1 VEKKLKRLAPVC
13 CLSKISDKPLYVCSL
28 GFHALSKNRCS
39 EKVLDSFLIT
49 SANLSFC
56 RLMST
61 REEEEEE
68 EELLCKCSEVKK
80 KKS

>member
-1 VEKKLKRLAPVC
+1 
-13 CLSKISDKPLYVCSL
+13 
-28 GFHALSKNRCS
+28 
-39 EKVLDSFLIT
+39 LIT

-68 EELLCKCSEVKK
+68 EEEELLCRCSEVKR